1 MRPATILR
9 IHSIISGALDL
20 AVRYEWTDRDD
31 EDGSLVGPEPLAWRP
46 HALPSAGS
54 FTDGTVCPN
63 TLTYKDNTAEG
74 KTIAQMME
82 APNPPTNWV
91 LVGKLRSP
99 RRSAVKRALS
109 GILPGLS
116 GRRSFFAYHSWA
128 RKHSA
133 LHEWVRSADAV

>member
-1 MRPATILR
+1 MNAAITGQGGMIEVS
-9 IHSIISGALDL
+9 H
-20 AVRYEWTDRDD
+20 YD

-91 LVGKLRSP
+91 PVGRRP
-99 RRSAVKRALS
+99 RRH
-109 GILPGLS
+109 PG
-116 GRRSFFAYHSWA
+116 R
-128 RKHSA
+128 
-133 LHEWVRSADAV
+133 

>member
-1 MRPATILR
+1 MNAAITAQGGMIEVS
-9 IHSIISGALDL
+9 H
-20 AVRYEWTDRDD
+20 YD

-46 HALPSAGS
+46 HALPSTGS

-91 LVGKLRSP
+91 PVGRRP
-99 RRSAVKRALS
+99 RRH
-109 GILPGLS
+109 PG
-116 GRRSFFAYHSWA
+116 R
-128 RKHSA
+128 
-133 LHEWVRSADAV
+133 